1 MQKQKQVAAI
11 HDISGFGRC
20 SLTVALPILS
30 ACGIHTACLPT
41 ALLSTHTGGLEGW
54 SFLDLAGEMGKFT
67 AHWAGLG
74 LRFDGIYSGYL
85 GGLAQIERLEGFLE
99 RFGGDEVLTL
109 IDPAMADGGRRY
121 SSLTP
126 EFAARMTALC
136 SRAHIITPNLTEA
149 AMMLGECYRE
159 GPYSEGYIERLLRG
173 LLSLGPRQVV
183 LTGVWFDETALG
195 AACID
200 CGGKISYTLAGKLP
214 GTYHGTGD
222 IFASVLC
229 GALLRD
235 WPLPQAI
242 ELAVRFTCRAIGR
255 THAAGTD
262 TRFGV
267 NFEAGMADLAAAFRG

>member
-1 MQKQKQVAAI
+1 MQKQKCVAAI

-54 SFLDLAGEMGKFT
+54 SFLDLAGEMDKFT
-67 AHWAGLG
+67 RHWAGLG

-85 GGLAQIERLEGFLE
+85 GGAAQVERLENFLE

-109 IDPAMADGGRRY
+109 IDPAMADGGRLY

-126 EFAARMTALC
+126 ELAARMTTLC

-149 AMMLGECYRE
+149 AMMLGERYHA
-159 GPYSEGYIERLLRG
+159 GPYSEGYIERLLHG

-183 LTGVWFDETALG
+183 LTGVCFDETALG

-200 CGGKISYTLAGKLP
+200 HDGKISYTFTKKLP

-222 IFASVLC
+222 VFASVLC

-235 WPLPQAI
+235 WPLPRAI
-242 ELAVRFTCRAIGR
+242 ELAVRYTHAAIER
-255 THAAGTD
+255 THEAGTD

-267 NFEAGMADLAAAFRG
+267 NFEMGLADLAARLRD